1 MRILFLLFLIYL
13 KSVKG
18 EFLLSW
24 TVHTWKI
31 YFIHLL
37 PLNMWCEERSGL
49 KYIQAVKHTNTENVS
64 LKAWK
69 TKIRKGSQ
77 YVVTESYSKM
87 LLCFKILNRLKLNPF
102 SSVTNLVNRA
112 IVRKDSKTN
121 IFKHESSECLHN
133 NSDFQ

>member
-1 MRILFLLFLIYL
+1 MLFLIYL
-13 KSVKG
+13 KSVRG

-24 TVHTWKI
+24 TVHIWKI

-37 PLNMWCEERSGL
+37 PLNMWCEERSSDL
-49 KYIQAVKHTNTENVS
+49 KYIQAIKHINTANVNV
-64 LKAWK
+64 KAWK
-69 TKIRKGSQ
+69 TKLRKGSQ

-87 LLCFKILNRLKLNPF
+87 LFCFKTLNRVKLNPF
-102 SSVTNLVNRA
+102 FTVKNLVNRA

-121 IFKHESSECLHN
+121 ILEHECSECLHN